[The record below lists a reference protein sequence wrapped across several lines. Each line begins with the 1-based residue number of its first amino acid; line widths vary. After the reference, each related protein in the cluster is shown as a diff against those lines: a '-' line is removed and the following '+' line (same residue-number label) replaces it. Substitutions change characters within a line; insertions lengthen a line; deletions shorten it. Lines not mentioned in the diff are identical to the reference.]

1 MEDRAT
7 LGSDPSADWSP
18 ANGRSGGFYTKAAR
32 LAHCR
37 GKEKSD
43 KSIRP
48 STPPDGTHNGHLTAL
63 IKTAPKRAEI

>member
-1 MEDRAT
+1 MILLNRVI
-7 LGSDPSADWSP
+7 
-18 ANGRSGGFYTKAAR
+18 

-48 STPPDGTHNGHLTAL
+48 STPPDGTHNGHLTAM